1 MRLNQLLKHLT
12 YEHVQGSQSR
22 EITDICYH
30 SGNVREGSLFVCL
43 KGLHADGHDYLQGA
57 LEAGAAAVVVA
68 AENVVPLD
76 NDALLYTEQFGVRIA
91 EIIDRWQVSV
101 VIAADTRHALA
112 ELAAAFFDYPA
123 AKLRMVGITGT
134 KGKTTTAYL
143 LSAILRESGHKTG
156 MIGTIAIDTG
166 DGVLPAVHTTP
177 EAYEIQKYLAQMVD
191 NGCDTC
197 VMEVSSQ
204 GLKMQRVE
212 GIFFDIGM
220 FLNIEPDHIGEGE
233 PMLRLRN
240 ICSARAA

>member
-1 MRLNQLLKHLT
+1 
-12 YEHVQGSQSR
+12 
-22 EITDICYH
+22 
-30 SGNVREGSLFVCL
+30 
-43 KGLHADGHDYLQGA
+43 
-57 LEAGAAAVVVA
+57 
-68 AENVVPLD
+68 
-76 NDALLYTEQFGVRIA
+76 
-91 EIIDRWQVSV
+91 
-101 VIAADTRHALA
+101 
-112 ELAAAFFDYPA
+112 
-123 AKLRMVGITGT
+123 
-134 KGKTTTAYL
+134 
-143 LSAILRESGHKTG
+143 

-220 FLNIEPDHIGEGE
+220 FLNIISGRAS
-233 PMLRLRN
+233 MLRLRN

>member
-43 KGLHADGHDYLQGA
+43 KGLHNDGHDYLQGA

-112 ELAAAFFDYPA
+112 ERAAAFLIIRRQSFVW
-123 AKLRMVGITGT
+123 LE
-134 KGKTTTAYL
+134 
-143 LSAILRESGHKTG
+143 LREPRGRQRRR
-156 MIGTIAIDTG
+156 ICF
-166 DGVLPAVHTTP
+166 LPFFERAGIRP
-177 EAYEIQKYLAQMVD
+177 E
-191 NGCDTC
+191 
-197 VMEVSSQ
+197 
-204 GLKMQRVE
+204 
-212 GIFFDIGM
+212 
-220 FLNIEPDHIGEGE
+220 
-233 PMLRLRN
+233 
-240 ICSARAA
+240 

>member
-43 KGLHADGHDYLQGA
+43 KGLHTDGHDYLQGA
-57 LEAGAAAVVVA
+57 LEAGAAAVVIA

-76 NDALLYTEQFGVRIA
+76 NDALLYTEQFGVRIS
-91 EIIDRWQVSV
+91 EIIDRWKVSI

-156 MIGTIAIDTG
+156 MIGTLTGGTYLQRGVVFPAASGGCDGGEYPLFHAGGRTLGKFSGARG
-166 DGVLPAVHTTP
+166 DG
-177 EAYEIQKYLAQMVD
+177 
-191 NGCDTC
+191 G
-197 VMEVSSQ
+197 VS
-204 GLKMQRVE
+204 
-212 GIFFDIGM
+212 
-220 FLNIEPDHIGEGE
+220 GENAA
-233 PMLRLRN
+233 PRN
-240 ICSARAA
+240 V

>member
-43 KGLHADGHDYLQGA
+43 KGLHNDGHDYLQGA

-76 NDALLYTEQFGVRIA
+76 NDALLYTEQFGVRIS
-91 EIIDRWQVSV
+91 EVIDRWQVSV

-177 EAYEIQKYLAQMVD
+177 EAYEIRSIWRRWWTTAV
-191 NGCDTC
+191 
-197 VMEVSSQ
+197 
-204 GLKMQRVE
+204 
-212 GIFFDIGM
+212 I
-220 FLNIEPDHIGEGE
+220 P
-233 PMLRLRN
+233 
-240 ICSARAA
+240 A

>member
-76 NDALLYTEQFGVRIA
+76 NDALLYTEQFGVRIS
-91 EIIDRWQVSV
+91 EVIDRWQVSV

-123 AKLRMVGITGT
+123 A
-134 KGKTTTAYL
+134 
-143 LSAILRESGHKTG
+143 
-156 MIGTIAIDTG
+156 
-166 DGVLPAVHTTP
+166 
-177 EAYEIQKYLAQMVD
+177 
-191 NGCDTC
+191 
-197 VMEVSSQ
+197 
-204 GLKMQRVE
+204 
-212 GIFFDIGM
+212 
-220 FLNIEPDHIGEGE
+220 
-233 PMLRLRN
+233 
-240 ICSARAA
+240 